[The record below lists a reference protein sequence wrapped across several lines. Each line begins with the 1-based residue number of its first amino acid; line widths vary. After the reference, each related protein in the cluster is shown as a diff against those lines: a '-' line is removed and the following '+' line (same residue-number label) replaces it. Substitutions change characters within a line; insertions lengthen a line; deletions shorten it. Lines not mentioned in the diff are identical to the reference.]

1 MVNQTSISLAIGH
14 VINPHLITP
23 VQCKMN
29 VHYDYILTK
38 NMKIDWKLYRN
49 SAKGE
54 ITIVAVRMVRSEKE
68 THINANT

>member
-1 MVNQTSISLAIGH
+1 MD
-14 VINPHLITP
+14 
-23 VQCKMN
+23 VQ
-29 VHYDYILTK
+29 YDYIFTK